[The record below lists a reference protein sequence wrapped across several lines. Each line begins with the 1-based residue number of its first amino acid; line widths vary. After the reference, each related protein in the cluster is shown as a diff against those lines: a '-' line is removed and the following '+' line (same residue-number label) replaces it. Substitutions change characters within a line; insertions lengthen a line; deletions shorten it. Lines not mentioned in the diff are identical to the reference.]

1 LAKIR
6 AIGSDS
12 TLLKVYPGIFFL
24 KSEQMDYSKYIQMK
38 MEAANTYKSN
48 WQGRDASE
56 VTLRK
61 QQTAQSSNSSGHR
74 GPNVGCVAN
83 DGSQRPSSPT
93 NGFSTDYS
101 LGIVSNKIAGGMA
114 CNDAVFGQP
123 GGVNLKSCAE
133 VSTILTV
140 PANPRSSALTCCSD
154 PGVKFHQVYPPAA
167 VPSYTGT
174 YNNVPTNA
182 NLNQN
187 KLAAVSFPSN

>member
-1 LAKIR
+1 VSER
-6 AIGSDS
+6 

-61 QQTAQSSNSSGHR
+61 QQTAQTSNSSLHK
-74 GPNVGCVAN
+74 GPNLGCTTN

-114 CNDAVFGQP
+114 CNDSVFGQP
-123 GGVNLKSCAE
+123 GGVTLKSCAE
-133 VSTILTV
+133 VSTILAV

-154 PGVKFHQVYPPAA
+154 PGVKFRQVYPPEA

-182 NLNQN
+182 NFGGNFLSPAS
-187 KLAAVSFPSN
+187 LPS

>member
-1 LAKIR
+1 
-6 AIGSDS
+6 
-12 TLLKVYPGIFFL
+12 
-24 KSEQMDYSKYIQMK
+24 MDYSKYIQMK

-61 QQTAQSSNSSGHR
+61 QQTSQSLNSSVHK
-74 GPNVGCVAN
+74 GPNLGCTPN

-114 CNDAVFGQP
+114 CNDTVFGQP

-133 VSTILTV
+133 VSTILAV
-140 PANPRSSALTCCSD
+140 PANPRSSAISCCSD
-154 PGVKFHQVYPPAA
+154 PGVKFRQVYPPVD

-187 KLAAVSFPSN
+187 KLAAVLLPS